1 MFLSVDENAGS
12 NELIFEYSLYL
23 KILFSISES
32 FSQDESKIP
41 KRIIIKKPMFVLLE
55 IDLYLQ
61 KLFKIECSI

>member
-41 KRIIIKKPMFVLLE
+41 KKIIIKKPMFVLLE